1 MRLLKRPSDNAFM
14 LARCRS
20 LAAAALL
27 SASGSESTACGP
39 LTVAERAKL
48 GHCPLHFVTAL
59 ERLVGHLRPTA
70 APASVAA
77 AAAAMPACRP
87 CVCGRHVT
95 PTPHR

>member
-1 MRLLKRPSDNAFM
+1 MRLLKRPSDNALM

-27 SASGSESTACGP
+27 SANGPESTACGP
-39 LTVAERAKL
+39 LTVAERARL

-59 ERLVGHLRPTA
+59 ERMLGHLRPTA

-77 AAAAMPACRP
+77 AAVAMPARRP

-95 PTPHR
+95 SALQR